1 MFDLSVLDILI
12 LVAIGLSIIN
22 GIRLGFT
29 TEALKLVSYAG
40 AIFITVM
47 AHPLAARMIGDFITV
62 EILANIIAMAV
73 VFGLALLALNF
84 LAKFIGE
91 RIRSSFIGPVD
102 RGLGAGFGFIRGAV
116 VVSAAYL
123 AFSSFVPEK
132 SHPDWMTE
140 GRLLPYVKIGA
151 VVIADITPDLF
162 DKAQDIAFGYDE
174 DEREEM
180 DDLVEDVTGEEG

>member
-1 MFDLSVLDILI
+1 MFDLSILDILI
-12 LVAIGLSIIN
+12 IIAIGLSVLN

-47 AHPLAARMIGDFITV
+47 AHPMAVRMVSEFLTV
-62 EILANIIAMAV
+62 EILANIVAMAV
-73 VFGLALLALNF
+73 VFGLALLGLNF

-102 RGLGAGFGFIRGAV
+102 RGLGAVFGFFRGAV

-132 SHPDWMTE
+132 SHPEWVTE

-151 VVIADITPDLF
+151 VVIADITPDIF
-162 DKAQDIAFGYDE
+162 DKASDLAFGYDD
-174 DEREEM
+174 DERSDM
-180 DDLVEDVTGEEG
+180 DELVEDVSGE